1 MRHAQQGLTLIEA
14 MIVLTIIGI
23 SVSIAVP
30 SFRDFI
36 ADNEMTAH
44 ANEFISAL
52 VVARSEA
59 IRTQTNVSVIAGAD
73 NWSTAGWA
81 VAIDANGDN
90 VADANELVRDY
101 SNVTN
106 PSMTMTNN
114 IALNSRVIV
123 FDKRGI
129 MILPNAGFTMTLCD
143 DRTTET
149 GRQMDVNITGRV
161 SLNPN
166 FACP

>member
-14 MIVLTIIGI
+14 MVVVTIIGI

-36 ADNEMTAH
+36 ADNAMTTH
-44 ANEFISAL
+44 SNEFISAL
-52 VVARSEA
+52 IVARSEA
-59 IRTQTNVSVIAGAD
+59 IRTQSNVSVIAGAD
-73 NWSTAGWA
+73 NWSSAGWA
-81 VAIDANGDN
+81 VAIDANGNN

-101 SNVTN
+101 SSISNDAM
-106 PSMTMTNN
+106 SMTND

-123 FDKRGI
+123 FDKRGL
-129 MILPNAGFTMTLCD
+129 MVVPNAGFTMTLCD
-143 DRTTET
+143 SRTAET
-149 GRQMDVNITGRV
+149 GRQMDINITGRV

-166 FACP
+166 FGCP